1 MLWDG
6 LGGAA
11 LGASAE
17 TCWLCHG
24 CAWEVGLGWGAGVGM
39 GWGGQDGEQGSD
51 WLWGPLNS
59 PSSCW
64 FVDLLEGMGF

>member
-1 MLWDG
+1 MGWGEPHWG
-6 LGGAA
+6 LQQKPA
-11 LGASAE
+11 
-17 TCWLCHG
+17 G
-24 CAWEVGLGWGAGVGM
+24 CAMGVHGEVGLGWGAGVGM
-39 GWGGQDGEQGSD
+39 GWRGWDGEQGSD